1 MAEQII
7 LDIQLDKGSVNA
19 DLRATLESLKALKNE
34 QKELTKAI
42 KEGNDVDGEMSARLL
57 DLKSQIKYTEAQ
69 AKGLAATQRILTA
82 DGKKYEDTL
91 NGQRQKLSDMQSA
104 YDAMDKEMRDSEGG
118 KAFLAQIKEQH
129 DAVLGLEGATG
140 RMQRNVGNYGES
152 IKGVIPSLDKFD
164 AVLNKMGTSM
174 NDLQQGVGT
183 ASKNIV
189 SHFATIGKALITPPL
204 GIIVAILTGIML
216 IFGKLASAIKKNDDA
231 MTNLQV
237 AFSAFKPIATAIGK
251 IFEGIGVA
259 LSKVAVGIA
268 NVVTKISSALIPGF
282 EEASKKVTEYILAVD
297 ALEETQRQYTVQNAK
312 DAQEIAKYRAI
323 AAESTDLEER
333 KKALQSAITLE
344 EEIARRNVEIATK
357 TLELR
362 KEQARQEVD
371 TTDETKNEIA
381 QLEAEKIQ
389 AETDY
394 YNKKREMAA
403 QIRELNNKINAENAK
418 NHQEYIKRLEAQRKA
433 EEEAEKARQEALKA
447 SLENEKAL
455 RQQMEDFK
463 ASLIKDAGERELVEM
478 QIAGTREIEEL
489 KKRLETEQNLTEEGR
504 AILNQL
510 IIDKQ
515 TELDTQ
521 LKEKADALAEERI
534 NAEMQRIAEQ
544 EQTKLELRKAI
555 AEENSAEM
563 LELQLQELELQQQ
576 AELENT
582 ILNEEEKYLIV
593 EKYEK
598 LKQALVAETAKKN
611 EEQATQMKMQLSASL
626 QTMAKNASSAFGQM
640 SELLEGYGE
649 ENEKA
654 SKAAKAFALMQLAT
668 DQAISISQTA
678 RAMVEAVQGATQAA
692 ASTGPLA
699 PVMLAV
705 YIAEMV
711 GLVLGAV
718 AGQVAS
724 IKQAKTILSGD
735 NKFESGGIVGGTS
748 FSGDKV
754 VAHVNSGEMILNR
767 EQQTRL
773 FDMANFG
780 GGFDY
785 SGLAQALTQ
794 AVASLPAP
802 TLQYQEFKDF
812 QNQVQRVTKIAE
824 L

>member
-69 AKGLAATQRILTA
+69 AKGLAATQRVLTA

-91 NGQRQKLSDMQSA
+91 NGQRQKLADMQSA

-118 KAFLAQIKEQH
+118 KAFLQQIKEQH

-140 RMQRNVGNYGES
+140 RMQRNVGNYGDS
-152 IKGVIPSLDKFD
+152 IKGVIPSVDKFD
-164 AVLNKMGTSM
+164 AALNKMGTSM

-183 ASKNIV
+183 ASKSIV

-204 GIIVAILTGIML
+204 GIIVAILSAIML
-216 IFGKLASAIKKNDDA
+216 IFSKVASAIKKNDDA

-297 ALEETQRQYTVQNAK
+297 ALEETQRKYTVQNAK

-323 AAESTDLEER
+323 AAESTDLETR
-333 KKALQSAITLE
+333 KKALQSAIKLE

-357 TLELR
+357 TLQLR

-381 QLEAEKIQ
+381 RLEAEKIQ

-403 QIRELNNKINAENAK
+403 QIRELNNKINAENSK

-447 SLENEKAL
+447 SLENEKAI

-478 QIAGTREIEEL
+478 QLAGSREIEEL

-504 AILNQL
+504 TILNQL

-563 LELQLQELELQQQ
+563 LELQLEELELQQQ

-582 ILNEEEKYLIV
+582 LLNEEEKYLIV

-611 EEQATQMKMQLSASL
+611 EEQATQMKAQLSASL
-626 QTMAKNASSAFGQM
+626 QMMAKNASSAFGQM

-773 FDMANFG
+773 FDMANYG

-785 SGLAQALTQ
+785 SGLTQALTQ
-794 AVASLPAP
+794 AVASLPSP

-812 QNQVQRVTKIAE
+812 QSSVQRVTKIAE

>member
-19 DLRATLESLKALKNE
+19 DLRATLESLKQLKNE

-69 AKGLAATQRILTA
+69 AKGLAATQRVLTA

-91 NGQRQKLSDMQSA
+91 NGQRQKLADMQSA

-118 KAFLAQIKEQH
+118 KAFLQQIKEQH

-152 IKGVIPSLDKFD
+152 IKGVIPSVDKFD

-183 ASKNIV
+183 ASKSIV

-216 IFGKLASAIKKNDDA
+216 IFSKVASAIKKNDDA

-323 AAESTDLEER
+323 ASESTDLEER
-333 KKALQSAITLE
+333 KKALQSAIALE

-381 QLEAEKIQ
+381 RLEAEKIQ

-403 QIRELNNKINAENAK
+403 QIREINNKINAENAK
-418 NHQEYIKRLEAQRKA
+418 NHQEYIKRLEEQRKA
-433 EEEAEKARQEALKA
+433 QEEAEKARQEALKA
-447 SLENEKAL
+447 SLENEKAI

-463 ASLIKDAGERELVEM
+463 ASLTKDAGERELVEM
-478 QIAGTREIEEL
+478 QLAGSREIEEL
-489 KKRLETEQNLTEEGR
+489 KKRLETEKNLTEKGR

-521 LKEKADALAEERI
+521 LKEKADAIAEERI

-544 EQTKLELRKAI
+544 EQTKLELKKAI

-563 LELQLQELELQQQ
+563 LELQLEELELQQQ

-582 ILNEEEKYLIV
+582 ILNEEDKYLIV

-598 LKQALVAETAKKN
+598 LKQALVEETAKKN
-611 EEQATQMKMQLSASL
+611 EEQATQMKAQLSSAMQS
-626 QTMAKNASSAFGQM
+626 MAKNASSAFGQM

-678 RAMVEAVQGATQAA
+678 RAIVEAVEGATQAA
-692 ASTGPLA
+692 AKTGPLA
-699 PVMLAV
+699 PVMIAV

-724 IKQAKTILSGD
+724 IKQAKGILSGE
-735 NKFESGGIVGGTS
+735 KFESGGIVGGTS

-773 FDMANFG
+773 FDMANYG

-785 SGLAQALTQ
+785 SGLTQALTQ
-794 AVASLPAP
+794 AVASLPSP

-812 QNQVQRVTKIAE
+812 QSSVQRVTKIAE

>member
-69 AKGLAATQRILTA
+69 AKGLSATQRVLTA

-140 RMQRNVGNYGES
+140 RMQRNVGNYGDS
-152 IKGVIPSLDKFD
+152 IKGVIPSFDKFD
-164 AVLNKMGTSM
+164 AALNKMGTSM

-183 ASKNIV
+183 ASKSIV

-216 IFGKLASAIKKNDDA
+216 IFSKVASAIKKNDDA

-237 AFSAFKPIATAIGK
+237 AFSAFKPIAIAIGK

-297 ALEETQRQYTVQNAK
+297 ALEEKQRQYTVQNAK

-333 KKALQSAITLE
+333 KKALQSAIALE
-344 EEIARRNVEIATK
+344 EGIARRNVEIATK

-381 QLEAEKIQ
+381 RLEAEKIQ

-418 NHQEYIKRLEAQRKA
+418 NHQEYIKRLETQRKA

-447 SLENEKAL
+447 SLENEKAI

-478 QIAGTREIEEL
+478 QLAGTREIEEL
-489 KKRLETEQNLTEEGR
+489 KKRLETEKNLTEEGR

-515 TELDTQ
+515 IELDTQ
-521 LKEKADALAEERI
+521 LKEKADTLAEERI

-563 LELQLQELELQQQ
+563 LELQLEELELQQQ

-582 ILNEEEKYLIV
+582 LLNEEEKYLII

-626 QTMAKNASSAFGQM
+626 QMMAKNASSAFGQM

-724 IKQAKTILSGD
+724 IKQAKGILSGE
-735 NKFESGGIVGGTS
+735 KFESGGIVGGTS

-773 FDMANFG
+773 FDMANLG

-812 QNQVQRVTKIAE
+812 QNSVQRVTKIAE

>member
-69 AKGLAATQRILTA
+69 AKGLAATQRVLTA

-152 IKGVIPSLDKFD
+152 IKGVIPSVDKFD

-174 NDLQQGVGT
+174 DDLQQGVGT
-183 ASKNIV
+183 ASKSIV
-189 SHFATIGKALITPPL
+189 SHFTTIGKALITPPL

-216 IFGKLASAIKKNDDA
+216 IFSKLASAIKKNDDA

-323 AAESTDLEER
+323 ASESTDLEER

-357 TLELR
+357 TLQLR

-381 QLEAEKIQ
+381 RLEAEKIQ

-418 NHQEYIKRLEAQRKA
+418 NHQEYIKRLEAQKKA

-447 SLENEKAL
+447 SLENEKAI

-478 QIAGTREIEEL
+478 QLAGTREIEEL
-489 KKRLETEQNLTEEGR
+489 KKRLETEKNLTEEGR

-724 IKQAKTILSGD
+724 IKQAKGILSGE
-735 NKFESGGIVGGTS
+735 KFESGGIVGGTS
-748 FSGDKV
+748 YSGDKLT
-754 VAHVNSGEMILNR
+754 AKVNSGEMILNR
-767 EQQTRL
+767 EQQTNL
-773 FDMANFG
+773 FKMANVG

-785 SGLAQALTQ
+785 SVFAEAVAQ
-794 AVASLPAP
+794 AVASQPAP
-802 TLQYQEFKDF
+802 ILEYTEFESF
-812 QNQVQRVTKIAE
+812 ANRVTKVRE
-824 L
+824 LSKL

>member
-69 AKGLAATQRILTA
+69 AKGLAATQRVLTA

-91 NGQRQKLSDMQSA
+91 NGQRQKLADMQSA
-104 YDAMDKEMRDSEGG
+104 YDAMDKEMRDSDGG

-140 RMQRNVGNYGES
+140 RMQRNVGNYGDS

-183 ASKNIV
+183 ASKSIV

-216 IFGKLASAIKKNDDA
+216 IFSKVASAIKKNDDA

-333 KKALQSAITLE
+333 KKALQSAIALE

-381 QLEAEKIQ
+381 RLEAEKIQ

-455 RQQMEDFK
+455 REQMEDFK

-489 KKRLETEQNLTEEGR
+489 KKRLETEKNLTEEGR

-611 EEQATQMKMQLSASL
+611 EEQATQMKAQLSASL

-773 FDMANFG
+773 FDMANLG

-794 AVASLPAP
+794 AVASLPSP

-812 QNQVQRVTKIAE
+812 QSSVQRVTKIAE

>member
-69 AKGLAATQRILTA
+69 AKGLSATQRVLTA

-164 AVLNKMGTSM
+164 AALNKMGTSM

-183 ASKNIV
+183 ASKSIV

-216 IFGKLASAIKKNDDA
+216 IFSKVASAIKKNDDA

-237 AFSAFKPIATAIGK
+237 AFSAFKPIAIAIGK

-297 ALEETQRQYTVQNAK
+297 ALEETQRRYTVQNAK
-312 DAQEIAKYRAI
+312 DAQDIAKYRAI

-381 QLEAEKIQ
+381 RLEAEKIQ

-447 SLENEKAL
+447 SLENEKAI

-489 KKRLETEQNLTEEGR
+489 KKRLETEKNITEEGR

-521 LKEKADALAEERI
+521 LKIKADALAEERI

-563 LELQLQELELQQQ
+563 LELQLEELELQQQ

-582 ILNEEEKYLIV
+582 LLNEEEKYLIV

-611 EEQATQMKMQLSASL
+611 EEQATQMKIQLSASL
-626 QTMAKNASSAFGQM
+626 QMMAKNASSAFGQM

-724 IKQAKTILSGD
+724 IKQAKGILSGE
-735 NKFESGGIVGGTS
+735 KFESGGIVGGTS

-773 FDMANFG
+773 FDMANLG

-794 AVASLPAP
+794 AVASLPSP

-812 QNQVQRVTKIAE
+812 QNSVQRVTKIAE

>member
-69 AKGLAATQRILTA
+69 AKGLAATQRVLTA

-91 NGQRQKLSDMQSA
+91 NGQRQKLADMQSA

-140 RMQRNVGNYGES
+140 RMQRNVGNYGDS
-152 IKGVIPSLDKFD
+152 IKGVIPSVDKFD

-174 NDLQQGVGT
+174 DDLQQGVGT
-183 ASKNIV
+183 ASKSIISN
-189 SHFATIGKALITPPL
+189 FANIGKALITPPL

-216 IFGKLASAIKKNDDA
+216 IFNKVASAIKKNDDA

-297 ALEETQRQYTVQNAK
+297 ALEEKQRQYTVQNAK

-357 TLELR
+357 TLQLR

-381 QLEAEKIQ
+381 RLEAEKIQ

-403 QIRELNNKINAENAK
+403 QIRELNNKINADNAK
-418 NHQEYIKRLEAQRKA
+418 NHQEYTKRLEAHRKA

-447 SLENEKAL
+447 SLENEKAI

-563 LELQLQELELQQQ
+563 LELQLEELELQQQ

-626 QTMAKNASSAFGQM
+626 QMMAKNASSAFGQM

-724 IKQAKTILSGD
+724 IKQAKSILSGE
-735 NKFESGGIVGGTS
+735 KFESGGIVGGTS

-754 VAHVNSGEMILNR
+754 IAHVNSGEMILNR
-767 EQQTRL
+767 DQQTRL
-773 FDMANFG
+773 FDMANLG

-785 SGLAQALTQ
+785 SGLTTALTQ
-794 AVASLPAP
+794 AVASLPSP
-802 TLQYQEFKDF
+802 ILQYQEFKDF
-812 QNQVQRVTKIAE
+812 QNSVQRVTKIAE

>member
-69 AKGLAATQRILTA
+69 AKGLSATQRVLTA

-104 YDAMDKEMRDSEGG
+104 YDAMDKEMRESEGG

-164 AVLNKMGTSM
+164 AALNKMGTSM

-183 ASKNIV
+183 ASKSIV

-216 IFGKLASAIKKNDDA
+216 IFSKVASAIKKNDDA

-237 AFSAFKPIATAIGK
+237 AFSAFKPIAIAIGK
-251 IFEGIGVA
+251 IFEGIGLA

-297 ALEETQRQYTVQNAK
+297 ALEETQRRYTVQNAK

-333 KKALQSAITLE
+333 KKALQSAIALE

-381 QLEAEKIQ
+381 RLEAEKIQ

-478 QIAGTREIEEL
+478 QIAGSREIEEL
-489 KKRLETEQNLTEEGR
+489 KKRLETEKNITEEGR

-563 LELQLQELELQQQ
+563 LELQLEELELQQQ

-626 QTMAKNASSAFGQM
+626 QMMAKNASSAFGQM

-724 IKQAKTILSGD
+724 IKQAKGILSGE
-735 NKFESGGIVGGTS
+735 KFESGGIVGGTS

-773 FDMANFG
+773 FDMANLG

-812 QNQVQRVTKIAE
+812 QSQVQRVTKIAE

>member
-69 AKGLAATQRILTA
+69 AKGLAATQRLLTA
-82 DGKKYEDTL
+82 DGKKYEYTL
-91 NGQRQKLSDMQSA
+91 NGQRQKLADMQSA
-104 YDAMDKEMRDSEGG
+104 YDALDKEMRESEGG

-140 RMQRNVGNYGES
+140 RMQRNVGNYGDS
-152 IKGVIPSLDKFD
+152 IKGVIPSVDKFD

-183 ASKNIV
+183 ASKSIV

-216 IFGKLASAIKKNDDA
+216 IFSKVASAIKKNDDA

-297 ALEETQRQYTVQNAK
+297 ALEEKQRQYTVQNAK

-333 KKALQSAITLE
+333 KKALESAITLE

-357 TLELR
+357 TLQLR

-381 QLEAEKIQ
+381 RLEAEKIQ

-489 KKRLETEQNLTEEGR
+489 KKRLETEKNLTEEGR

-521 LKEKADALAEERI
+521 LKEKSDAIAEERI

-563 LELQLQELELQQQ
+563 LELQLEELELQQQ

-724 IKQAKTILSGD
+724 IKQAKGILSGE
-735 NKFESGGIVGGTS
+735 KFESGGIVGGTS

-773 FDMANFG
+773 FDMANYG
-780 GGFDY
+780 GGLDY
-785 SGLAQALTQ
+785 SGLTQALTQ
-794 AVASLPAP
+794 AVASLPSP

-812 QNQVQRVTKIAE
+812 QSQVQRVTKIAE

>member
-19 DLRATLESLKALKNE
+19 DLRATLESLKQLKNE

-69 AKGLAATQRILTA
+69 AKGLAATQRVLTA

-91 NGQRQKLSDMQSA
+91 NGQRQKLADMQSA

-118 KAFLAQIKEQH
+118 KAFLSQIKEQH

-152 IKGVIPSLDKFD
+152 IKGVIPSVDKFD

-216 IFGKLASAIKKNDDA
+216 IFSKVAQAIKKNDDA

-333 KKALQSAITLE
+333 KKALQSAIALE
-344 EEIARRNVEIATK
+344 EEIARRNVEVATK
-357 TLELR
+357 TLQLR

-381 QLEAEKIQ
+381 RLEAEKIQ

-447 SLENEKAL
+447 SLENEKAI
-455 RQQMEDFK
+455 REQMEDFK
-463 ASLIKDAGERELVEM
+463 ASLIKDAGERELIEM
-478 QIAGTREIEEL
+478 QLAGSREIEEL

-510 IIDKQ
+510 VIDKQ

-563 LELQLQELELQQQ
+563 LELQLEELELQQQ

-582 ILNEEEKYLIV
+582 LLNEEEKYLIV

-598 LKQALVAETAKKN
+598 LKQALVAETARKN

-626 QTMAKNASSAFGQM
+626 QMMAKNASSAFGQM

-724 IKQAKTILSGD
+724 IKQAKGILSGE
-735 NKFESGGIVGGTS
+735 KYESGGIVGGTS
-748 FSGDKV
+748 FRGDKV

-773 FDMANFG
+773 FDMANYG

-785 SGLAQALTQ
+785 SGLTQALTQ

-812 QNQVQRVTKIAE
+812 QSSVQRVTKIAE

>member
-69 AKGLAATQRILTA
+69 AKGLAATQRVLTA

-91 NGQRQKLSDMQSA
+91 NGQRQKLADMQSA

-152 IKGVIPSLDKFD
+152 IKGVIPSVDKFD

-183 ASKNIV
+183 ASKSIV

-216 IFGKLASAIKKNDDA
+216 IFSKVASAIKKNDDA

-297 ALEETQRQYTVQNAK
+297 ALEEKQRQYTVQNAK

-323 AAESTDLEER
+323 ASESTDLEER
-333 KKALQSAITLE
+333 KKALQSAIALE

-381 QLEAEKIQ
+381 RLEAEKIQ

-403 QIRELNNKINAENAK
+403 QIREINNKINAENAK
-418 NHQEYIKRLEAQRKA
+418 NHQEYIKRLEEQRKA
-433 EEEAEKARQEALKA
+433 QEEAEKARQEALKA
-447 SLENEKAL
+447 SLENEKAI

-478 QIAGTREIEEL
+478 RLAGTREIEEL
-489 KKRLETEQNLTEEGR
+489 KKRLETEKNLTEKGR

-521 LKEKADALAEERI
+521 LKEKADAIAEERI

-555 AEENSAEM
+555 AEENSTEM
-563 LELQLQELELQQQ
+563 LELQLEELEMQQQ

-582 ILNEEEKYLIV
+582 ILNEEDKYLIV

-598 LKQALVAETAKKN
+598 LKQALVEETAKKN
-611 EEQATQMKMQLSASL
+611 EEQATQMKAQLSSAMQS
-626 QTMAKNASSAFGQM
+626 MAKNASSAFGQM

-678 RAMVEAVQGATQAA
+678 RAIVEAVEAATQAA
-692 ASTGPLA
+692 AKTGPLA
-699 PVMLAV
+699 PVMIAV

-724 IKQAKTILSGD
+724 IKQAKGILSGE
-735 NKFESGGIVGGTS
+735 KFESGGIVGGTS

-773 FDMANFG
+773 FDMANYG

-785 SGLAQALTQ
+785 SGLTQALTQ
-794 AVASLPAP
+794 AVASLPSP

>member
-69 AKGLAATQRILTA
+69 AKGLAATQRVLTA

-152 IKGVIPSLDKFD
+152 IKSVIPSVDKFD
-164 AVLNKMGTSM
+164 AALNKMGTSM

-183 ASKNIV
+183 ASKSIV

-216 IFGKLASAIKKNDDA
+216 IFSKVAQAIKKNDDA

-237 AFSAFKPIATAIGK
+237 AFSAFKPIAIAIGK

-297 ALEETQRQYTVQNAK
+297 ALEETQRRYTVQNAK

-333 KKALQSAITLE
+333 KKALESAIALE

-381 QLEAEKIQ
+381 RLEAEKIQ

-478 QIAGTREIEEL
+478 QLAGTREIEEL
-489 KKRLETEQNLTEEGR
+489 KKRLETEKNLTEEGR

-563 LELQLQELELQQQ
+563 LELQLEELEMQQQ

-582 ILNEEEKYLIV
+582 LLNEEEKYLIV

-626 QTMAKNASSAFGQM
+626 QMMAKNASSAFGQM

-724 IKQAKTILSGD
+724 IKQAKGILSGE
-735 NKFESGGIVGGTS
+735 KFESGGIVGGTS

-773 FDMANFG
+773 FDMANYG

-785 SGLAQALTQ
+785 SGLTQALTQ

>member
-69 AKGLAATQRILTA
+69 AKGLAATQRVLTA

-91 NGQRQKLSDMQSA
+91 NGQRQKLADMQSA

-140 RMQRNVGNYGES
+140 RMQRNVGNYGDS
-152 IKGVIPSLDKFD
+152 IKGVIPSVDKFD

-174 NDLQQGVGT
+174 DDLQQGVGT
-183 ASKNIV
+183 ASKSIV

-204 GIIVAILTGIML
+204 GIIVVILTGIVL

-362 KEQARQEVD
+362 KEKARQEVD

-381 QLEAEKIQ
+381 RLEAEKIQ
-389 AETDY
+389 AETEY

-447 SLENEKAL
+447 SLENEKAI

-489 KKRLETEQNLTEEGR
+489 KKRLETEKNLTEEGR

-521 LKEKADALAEERI
+521 LKEKADTLAEERI

-626 QTMAKNASSAFGQM
+626 QMMAKNASSAFGQM

-724 IKQAKTILSGD
+724 IKQAKGILSGE
-735 NKFESGGIVGGTS
+735 KFESGGIVGGTS

-773 FDMANFG
+773 FDMANYG

-785 SGLAQALTQ
+785 SGLTQALTQ

-812 QNQVQRVTKIAE
+812 QSQVQRVTKIAE

>member
-19 DLRATLESLKALKNE
+19 DLRATLESLKQLKNE

-69 AKGLAATQRILTA
+69 AKGLAATQRVLTA

-91 NGQRQKLSDMQSA
+91 NGQRQKLADMQSA

-152 IKGVIPSLDKFD
+152 IKGVIPSVDKFD

-174 NDLQQGVGT
+174 DDLQKGVGT
-183 ASKNIV
+183 ASKSIV

-216 IFGKLASAIKKNDDA
+216 IFSKVASAIKKNDDA

-323 AAESTDLEER
+323 ASESTDLEER
-333 KKALQSAITLE
+333 KKALQSAIALE

-381 QLEAEKIQ
+381 RLEAEKIQ

-403 QIRELNNKINAENAK
+403 QIREINNKINTENAK
-418 NHQEYIKRLEAQRKA
+418 NHQEYIKRLEEQRKA
-433 EEEAEKARQEALKA
+433 QEEAEKARQEALKA
-447 SLENEKAL
+447 SLENEKAI

-478 QIAGTREIEEL
+478 QLAGSREIEEL
-489 KKRLETEQNLTEEGR
+489 KKRLETEKNLTEKGR

-521 LKEKADALAEERI
+521 LKEKADAIAEERI

-544 EQTKLELRKAI
+544 EQTKLELKKAI

-563 LELQLQELELQQQ
+563 LELQLEELELQQQ

-582 ILNEEEKYLIV
+582 ILNEEDKYLIV

-598 LKQALVAETAKKN
+598 LKQALVEETAKKN
-611 EEQATQMKMQLSASL
+611 EEQATQMKAQLSSAMQS
-626 QTMAKNASSAFGQM
+626 MAKNASSAFGQM

-678 RAMVEAVQGATQAA
+678 RAIVEAVEGATQAA
-692 ASTGPLA
+692 AKTGPLA
-699 PVMLAV
+699 PVMIAV

-724 IKQAKTILSGD
+724 IKQAKGILSGE
-735 NKFESGGIVGGTS
+735 KFESGGIVGGTS

-773 FDMANFG
+773 FDMANYG

-785 SGLAQALTQ
+785 SGLTQALTQ
-794 AVASLPAP
+794 AVASLPSP

>member
-19 DLRATLESLKALKNE
+19 DLRATLESLKQLKNE

-69 AKGLAATQRILTA
+69 AKGLAATQRVLTA

-91 NGQRQKLSDMQSA
+91 NGQRQKLADMQSA

-140 RMQRNVGNYGES
+140 RMQRNVGNYGDS
-152 IKGVIPSLDKFD
+152 IKGVIPSVDKFD

-183 ASKNIV
+183 ASKSIV

-381 QLEAEKIQ
+381 RLEAEKIQ

-478 QIAGTREIEEL
+478 QLAGTREIEEL
-489 KKRLETEQNLTEEGR
+489 KKRLETEKNLTEEGR

-534 NAEMQRIAEQ
+534 NVEMQKIAEQ

-611 EEQATQMKMQLSASL
+611 EEQATQMKMQLSSAMQS
-626 QTMAKNASSAFGQM
+626 MAKNASSAFGQM

-724 IKQAKTILSGD
+724 IKQAKGILSGE
-735 NKFESGGIVGGTS
+735 KFESGGIVGGTS

-773 FDMANFG
+773 FDMANYG

-785 SGLAQALTQ
+785 SGLTQALTQ
-794 AVASLPAP
+794 AVASLPSP

>member
-69 AKGLAATQRILTA
+69 AKGLAATQRVLTA

-91 NGQRQKLSDMQSA
+91 NGQRQKLADMQSA

-152 IKGVIPSLDKFD
+152 IKGVIPSVDKFD

-183 ASKNIV
+183 ASKSIV

-216 IFGKLASAIKKNDDA
+216 IFSKVASAIKKNDDA

-297 ALEETQRQYTVQNAK
+297 ALEEKQRQYTVQNAK

-323 AAESTDLEER
+323 ASESTDLEER
-333 KKALQSAITLE
+333 KKALQSAIALE

-381 QLEAEKIQ
+381 RLEAEKIQ

-403 QIRELNNKINAENAK
+403 QIREINNKINAENAK
-418 NHQEYIKRLEAQRKA
+418 NHQEYIKRLEEQRKA
-433 EEEAEKARQEALKA
+433 QEEAEKARQEALKA
-447 SLENEKAL
+447 SLENEKAI

-478 QIAGTREIEEL
+478 QLAGSREIEEL
-489 KKRLETEQNLTEEGR
+489 KKRLETEKNLTEEGR

-521 LKEKADALAEERI
+521 LKEKADAIAEERI

-544 EQTKLELRKAI
+544 EQTKLELKKAI

-563 LELQLQELELQQQ
+563 LELQLEELEMQQQ

-582 ILNEEEKYLIV
+582 ILNEEDKYLIV

-598 LKQALVAETAKKN
+598 LKQALVEETAKKN
-611 EEQATQMKMQLSASL
+611 EEQATQMKAQLSSAMQS
-626 QTMAKNASSAFGQM
+626 MAKNASSAFGQM

-678 RAMVEAVQGATQAA
+678 RAIVEAVEGATQAA
-692 ASTGPLA
+692 AKTGPLA
-699 PVMLAV
+699 PVMIAV

-724 IKQAKTILSGD
+724 IKQAKGILSGE
-735 NKFESGGIVGGTS
+735 KFESGGIVGGTS

-773 FDMANFG
+773 FDMANYG

-785 SGLAQALTQ
+785 TGLTQALTQ
-794 AVASLPAP
+794 AVASLPSP

-812 QNQVQRVTKIAE
+812 QSSVQRVTKIAE

>member
-69 AKGLAATQRILTA
+69 AKGLAATQRVLTA

-91 NGQRQKLSDMQSA
+91 NGQRQKLADMQSA

-152 IKGVIPSLDKFD
+152 IKGVIPSVDKFD

-174 NDLQQGVGT
+174 DDLQKGVGT
-183 ASKNIV
+183 ASKSIV

-216 IFGKLASAIKKNDDA
+216 IFSKVASAIKKNDDA

-297 ALEETQRQYTVQNAK
+297 ALEEKQRQYTVQNAK

-323 AAESTDLEER
+323 ASESTDLEER
-333 KKALQSAITLE
+333 KKALQSAIALE

-381 QLEAEKIQ
+381 RLEAEKIQ

-403 QIRELNNKINAENAK
+403 QIREINNKINAENVK
-418 NHQEYIKRLEAQRKA
+418 NHQEYIKRLEEQRKA
-433 EEEAEKARQEALKA
+433 QEEAEKARQEALKA
-447 SLENEKAL
+447 SLENEKAI

-478 QIAGTREIEEL
+478 QLAGSREIEEL
-489 KKRLETEQNLTEEGR
+489 KKRLETEKNLTEEGR

-521 LKEKADALAEERI
+521 LKEKADAIAEERI

-544 EQTKLELRKAI
+544 EQTKIELKKAI
-555 AEENSAEM
+555 AEENSTEM
-563 LELQLQELELQQQ
+563 LELQLEELEMQQQ

-582 ILNEEEKYLIV
+582 ILNEEDKYLIV

-598 LKQALVAETAKKN
+598 LKQALVEETAKKN
-611 EEQATQMKMQLSASL
+611 EEQATQMKAQLSSAMQS
-626 QTMAKNASSAFGQM
+626 MAKNASSAFGQM

-678 RAMVEAVQGATQAA
+678 RAIVEAVEGATQAA
-692 ASTGPLA
+692 AKTGPLA
-699 PVMLAV
+699 PVMIAV

-724 IKQAKTILSGD
+724 IKQAKGILSGE
-735 NKFESGGIVGGTS
+735 KFESGGIVGGTS

-773 FDMANFG
+773 FDMANYG

-785 SGLAQALTQ
+785 SGLTQALTQ
-794 AVASLPAP
+794 AVASLPSP

>member
-19 DLRATLESLKALKNE
+19 DLRATLESLKQLKNE

-57 DLKSQIKYTEAQ
+57 DLKSQIRYTEAQ
-69 AKGLAATQRILTA
+69 AKGLAATQRVLTA

-91 NGQRQKLSDMQSA
+91 NGQRQKLADMQSA

-183 ASKNIV
+183 ASKSIV

-323 AAESTDLEER
+323 AAESTDLETR

-357 TLELR
+357 TLQLR

-381 QLEAEKIQ
+381 RLEAEKIQ

-489 KKRLETEQNLTEEGR
+489 KKRLETEKNLTEEGR

-521 LKEKADALAEERI
+521 LKEKADTLAEERI
-534 NAEMQRIAEQ
+534 NAEMQHIAEQ

-576 AELENT
+576 AELEST

-626 QTMAKNASSAFGQM
+626 QMMAKNASSAFGQM

-724 IKQAKTILSGD
+724 IKQAKSILSGE
-735 NKFESGGIVGGTS
+735 KFESGGIVGGTS

-773 FDMANFG
+773 FDMANYG

-785 SGLAQALTQ
+785 SGLTQALTQ
-794 AVASLPAP
+794 AVASLPSP

-812 QNQVQRVTKIAE
+812 QSSVQRVTKIAE

>member
-19 DLRATLESLKALKNE
+19 DLRATLESLKQLKNE

-69 AKGLAATQRILTA
+69 AKGLAATQRVLTA

-91 NGQRQKLSDMQSA
+91 NGQRQKLADMQSA

-152 IKGVIPSLDKFD
+152 IKGVIPSVDKFD

-174 NDLQQGVGT
+174 DDLQQGVGT
-183 ASKNIV
+183 ASKSIV

-216 IFGKLASAIKKNDDA
+216 IFSKVASAIKKNDDA

-297 ALEETQRQYTVQNAK
+297 ALEEKQRQYTVQNAK

-323 AAESTDLEER
+323 ASESTDLEER

-381 QLEAEKIQ
+381 RLEAEKIQ

-403 QIRELNNKINAENAK
+403 QIREINNKINAENAK
-418 NHQEYIKRLEAQRKA
+418 NHQEYIKRLEEQRKA
-433 EEEAEKARQEALKA
+433 QEEAEKARQEALKA
-447 SLENEKAL
+447 SLENEKAI

-478 QIAGTREIEEL
+478 QLAGSREIEEL
-489 KKRLETEQNLTEEGR
+489 KKRLETEKNLTEEGR

-521 LKEKADALAEERI
+521 LKEKADAIAEERI

-563 LELQLQELELQQQ
+563 LELQLEELELQQQ

-582 ILNEEEKYLIV
+582 ILNEEDKYLIV

-598 LKQALVAETAKKN
+598 LKQALVEETAKKN
-611 EEQATQMKMQLSASL
+611 EEQATQMKAQLSSAMQS
-626 QTMAKNASSAFGQM
+626 MAKNASSAFGQM

-678 RAMVEAVQGATQAA
+678 RAIVEAVEGATQAA
-692 ASTGPLA
+692 AKTGPLA
-699 PVMLAV
+699 PVMIAV

-724 IKQAKTILSGD
+724 IKQAKGILNGSD
-735 NKFESGGIVGGTS
+735 KYAVGGIVGGTS

-767 EQQTRL
+767 EQQTNL
-773 FDMANFG
+773 FKMANVG

-785 SGLAQALTQ
+785 SGFAEAVAQ
-794 AVASLPAP
+794 AVASQPAP
-802 TLQYQEFKDF
+802 ILEYTEFESF
-812 QNQVQRVTKIAE
+812 ANRVTKVRE
-824 L
+824 LSKL

>member
-69 AKGLAATQRILTA
+69 AKGLSATQRVLTA

-104 YDAMDKEMRDSEGG
+104 YDAMDKEMRESEGG

-140 RMQRNVGNYGES
+140 RMQRNVGNYEAS
-152 IKGVIPSLDKFD
+152 IKGAIPSLDKFD
-164 AVLNKMGTSM
+164 AALNKMGTSM

-237 AFSAFKPIATAIGK
+237 AFSAFKPIAIAIGK

-357 TLELR
+357 TLQLR

-381 QLEAEKIQ
+381 RLEAEKIQ

-447 SLENEKAL
+447 SLENEKAI

-478 QIAGTREIEEL
+478 QIAGSREIEEL
-489 KKRLETEQNLTEEGR
+489 KKRLETEKNITEEGR

-521 LKEKADALAEERI
+521 LKIKADALAEERI
-534 NAEMQRIAEQ
+534 NAEMQKIAEQ

-555 AEENSAEM
+555 VEENSAEM
-563 LELQLQELELQQQ
+563 LELQLEELELQQQ

-611 EEQATQMKMQLSASL
+611 EEQATQMKAQLSASM

-773 FDMANFG
+773 FDMANLG

-785 SGLAQALTQ
+785 SGLATALTQ

-812 QNQVQRVTKIAE
+812 QSSVQRVTKIAE

>member
-19 DLRATLESLKALKNE
+19 DLRATLESLKQLKNE

-69 AKGLAATQRILTA
+69 AKGLAATQRVLTA

-91 NGQRQKLSDMQSA
+91 NGQRQKLADMQSA

-118 KAFLAQIKEQH
+118 KAFLQQIKEQH
-129 DAVLGLEGATG
+129 DAVLGLESATG

-152 IKGVIPSLDKFD
+152 IKGVIPSVDKFD

-183 ASKNIV
+183 ASKSIV

-216 IFGKLASAIKKNDDA
+216 IFSKVASAIKKNDDA

-297 ALEETQRQYTVQNAK
+297 ALEEKQRQYTVQNAK

-323 AAESTDLEER
+323 ASESTDLEER
-333 KKALQSAITLE
+333 KKALQSAIALE

-381 QLEAEKIQ
+381 RLEAEKIQ

-403 QIRELNNKINAENAK
+403 QIREINNKINAENAK
-418 NHQEYIKRLEAQRKA
+418 NHQEYIKRLEEQRKA
-433 EEEAEKARQEALKA
+433 QEEAEKARQEALKA
-447 SLENEKAL
+447 SLENEKAI

-463 ASLIKDAGERELVEM
+463 ASLTKDAGERELVEM
-478 QIAGTREIEEL
+478 QLAGSREIEEL
-489 KKRLETEQNLTEEGR
+489 KKRLETEKNLTEKGR

-521 LKEKADALAEERI
+521 LKEKADAIAEERI

-544 EQTKLELRKAI
+544 EQTKLELKKAI

-563 LELQLQELELQQQ
+563 LELQLEELELQQQ

-582 ILNEEEKYLIV
+582 ILNEEDKYLIV

-598 LKQALVAETAKKN
+598 LKQALVEETAKKN
-611 EEQATQMKMQLSASL
+611 EEQATQMKAQLSSAMQS
-626 QTMAKNASSAFGQM
+626 MAKNASSAFGQM

-649 ENEKA
+649 KNEKA

-678 RAMVEAVQGATQAA
+678 RATVEAVEAATQAA
-692 ASTGPLA
+692 AKTGPLA
-699 PVMLAV
+699 PVMIAV

-724 IKQAKTILSGD
+724 IKQAKGILSGE
-735 NKFESGGIVGGTS
+735 KFESGGIVGGTS

-773 FDMANFG
+773 FDMANYG

-785 SGLAQALTQ
+785 SGLTQALTQ
-794 AVASLPAP
+794 AVASLPSP

-812 QNQVQRVTKIAE
+812 QSSVQRVTKIAE

>member
-19 DLRATLESLKALKNE
+19 DLRATLESLKQLKNE

-69 AKGLAATQRILTA
+69 AKGLAATQRVLTA

-91 NGQRQKLSDMQSA
+91 NGQRQKLADMQSA

-152 IKGVIPSLDKFD
+152 IKGVIPSVDKFD

-183 ASKNIV
+183 ASKSIV

-216 IFGKLASAIKKNDDA
+216 IFSKVASAIKKNDDA

-297 ALEETQRQYTVQNAK
+297 ALEEKQRQYTVQNAK

-323 AAESTDLEER
+323 ASESTDLEER
-333 KKALQSAITLE
+333 KKALQSAIALE

-357 TLELR
+357 TLQLR

-381 QLEAEKIQ
+381 RLEAEKIQ

-403 QIRELNNKINAENAK
+403 QIREINNKINAENVK
-418 NHQEYIKRLEAQRKA
+418 NHQEYIKRLEEQRKA
-433 EEEAEKARQEALKA
+433 QEEAEKARQEALKA
-447 SLENEKAL
+447 SLENEKAI

-478 QIAGTREIEEL
+478 QLAGTREIEEL
-489 KKRLETEQNLTEEGR
+489 KKRLETEKNLTEEGR

-521 LKEKADALAEERI
+521 LKEKADAIAEERI

-563 LELQLQELELQQQ
+563 LELQLEELEMQQQ

-582 ILNEEEKYLIV
+582 ILNEEDKYLIV

-598 LKQALVAETAKKN
+598 LKQALVEETAKKN
-611 EEQATQMKMQLSASL
+611 EEQATQMKAQLSSAMQS
-626 QTMAKNASSAFGQM
+626 MAKNASSAFGQM

-678 RAMVEAVQGATQAA
+678 RAIVEAVEGATQAA
-692 ASTGPLA
+692 AKTGPLA
-699 PVMLAV
+699 PVMIAV

-724 IKQAKTILSGD
+724 IKQAKGILSGE
-735 NKFESGGIVGGTS
+735 KFESGGIVGGTS

-773 FDMANFG
+773 FDMANYG

-785 SGLAQALTQ
+785 SGLTQALTQ
-794 AVASLPAP
+794 AVASLPSP

>member
-19 DLRATLESLKALKNE
+19 DLRATLESLKQLKNE

-69 AKGLAATQRILTA
+69 AKGLAATQRVLTA

-91 NGQRQKLSDMQSA
+91 NGQRQKLADMQSA

-140 RMQRNVGNYGES
+140 RMQRNVGNYGDS
-152 IKGVIPSLDKFD
+152 IKGVIPSVDKFD

-183 ASKNIV
+183 ASKSIV

-216 IFGKLASAIKKNDDA
+216 IFSKVASAIKKNDDA

-297 ALEETQRQYTVQNAK
+297 ALEEKQRQYTVQNAK

-323 AAESTDLEER
+323 ASESTDLEER
-333 KKALQSAITLE
+333 KKALQSAIALE

-381 QLEAEKIQ
+381 RLEAEKIQ

-403 QIRELNNKINAENAK
+403 QIREINNKINAENAK
-418 NHQEYIKRLEAQRKA
+418 NHQEYIKRLEEQRKA
-433 EEEAEKARQEALKA
+433 QEEAEKARQEALKA
-447 SLENEKAL
+447 SLENEKAI

-478 QIAGTREIEEL
+478 QLAGTREIEEL
-489 KKRLETEQNLTEEGR
+489 KKRLETEKNLTEEGR

-521 LKEKADALAEERI
+521 LKEKADAIAEERI

-563 LELQLQELELQQQ
+563 LELQLEELEMQQQ

-582 ILNEEEKYLIV
+582 ILNEEDKYLIV

-598 LKQALVAETAKKN
+598 LKQALVEETAKKN
-611 EEQATQMKMQLSASL
+611 EEQATQMKAQLSSAMQS
-626 QTMAKNASSAFGQM
+626 MAKNASSAFGQM

-678 RAMVEAVQGATQAA
+678 RAIVEAVEAATQAA
-692 ASTGPLA
+692 AKTGPLA
-699 PVMLAV
+699 PVMIAV

-724 IKQAKTILSGD
+724 IKQAKGILSGE
-735 NKFESGGIVGGTS
+735 KFESGGIVGGTS

-773 FDMANFG
+773 FDMANYG

-785 SGLAQALTQ
+785 SGLTQALTQ
-794 AVASLPAP
+794 AVASLPSP

>member
-69 AKGLAATQRILTA
+69 AKGLSATQRVLTA

-91 NGQRQKLSDMQSA
+91 NGQRQKLADMQSA

-152 IKGVIPSLDKFD
+152 IKGVIPSVDKFD

-183 ASKNIV
+183 ASKSIV
-189 SHFATIGKALITPPL
+189 SHLATIGKALITPPL

-237 AFSAFKPIATAIGK
+237 AFSAFKPIAIAIGK

-297 ALEETQRQYTVQNAK
+297 ALEETQRRYTVQNAK

-333 KKALQSAITLE
+333 KKALQSAIALE

-381 QLEAEKIQ
+381 RLEAEKIQ

-478 QIAGTREIEEL
+478 QLAGTREIEEL
-489 KKRLETEQNLTEEGR
+489 KKRLETEKNITEEGR

-521 LKEKADALAEERI
+521 LKEKADTLAEERI

-563 LELQLQELELQQQ
+563 LELQLEELELQQQ

-626 QTMAKNASSAFGQM
+626 QMMAKNASSAFGQM

-668 DQAISISQTA
+668 DQAVSISQTA

-724 IKQAKTILSGD
+724 IKQAKGILSGE
-735 NKFESGGIVGGTS
+735 KFESGGIVGGTS

-773 FDMANFG
+773 FDMANLG

-794 AVASLPAP
+794 AVASLPSP

-812 QNQVQRVTKIAE
+812 QSSLQRVTKIAE

>member
-19 DLRATLESLKALKNE
+19 DLRATLESLKQLKNE

-69 AKGLAATQRILTA
+69 AKGLAATQRVLTA

-91 NGQRQKLSDMQSA
+91 NGQRQKLADMQSA

-152 IKGVIPSLDKFD
+152 IKGVIPSVDKFD

-183 ASKNIV
+183 ASKSIV

-216 IFGKLASAIKKNDDA
+216 IFSKVASAIKKNDDA

-323 AAESTDLEER
+323 ASESTDLEER
-333 KKALQSAITLE
+333 KKALQSAIALE

-381 QLEAEKIQ
+381 RLEAEKIQ

-403 QIRELNNKINAENAK
+403 QIREINNKINAENAK
-418 NHQEYIKRLEAQRKA
+418 NHQEYIKRLEEQRKA
-433 EEEAEKARQEALKA
+433 QEEAEKARQEALKA
-447 SLENEKAL
+447 SLENEKAI

-478 QIAGTREIEEL
+478 QLAGTREIEEL
-489 KKRLETEQNLTEEGR
+489 KKRLETEKNLTEEGR

-521 LKEKADALAEERI
+521 LKEKADAIAEERI

-544 EQTKLELRKAI
+544 EQTKLELKKAI

-563 LELQLQELELQQQ
+563 LELQLEELELQQQ

-582 ILNEEEKYLIV
+582 ILNEEDKYLIV

-598 LKQALVAETAKKN
+598 LKQALVEETAKKN
-611 EEQATQMKMQLSASL
+611 EEQATQMKAQLSSAMQS
-626 QTMAKNASSAFGQM
+626 MAKNASSAFGQM

-678 RAMVEAVQGATQAA
+678 RAIVEAVEGATQAA
-692 ASTGPLA
+692 AKTGPLA
-699 PVMLAV
+699 PVMIAV

-724 IKQAKTILSGD
+724 IKQAKGILNGSD
-735 NKFESGGIVGGTS
+735 KYAVGGIVGGNS

-767 EQQTRL
+767 EQQTNL
-773 FDMANFG
+773 FKMANIG

-785 SGLAQALTQ
+785 SGFAEAVAQ
-794 AVASLPAP
+794 AVASQPAP
-802 TLQYQEFKDF
+802 ILEYTEFESF
-812 QNQVQRVTKIAE
+812 ANRVTKVRE
-824 L
+824 LSKL

>member
-69 AKGLAATQRILTA
+69 AKGLAATQRVLTA

-118 KAFLAQIKEQH
+118 KAFLQQIKEQH

-183 ASKNIV
+183 ASKSIV

-381 QLEAEKIQ
+381 RLEAEKIQ

-403 QIRELNNKINAENAK
+403 QIREINNKINADNAK

-489 KKRLETEQNLTEEGR
+489 KKRLETEKNLTEEGR

-582 ILNEEEKYLIV
+582 LLNEEEKYLIV

-611 EEQATQMKMQLSASL
+611 EEQATQMKAQLSSAMQS
-626 QTMAKNASSAFGQM
+626 MAKNASSAFGQM

-735 NKFESGGIVGGTS
+735 NKFEGGGIVGGTS

-785 SGLAQALTQ
+785 SGLTQALTQ

>member
-19 DLRATLESLKALKNE
+19 DLRATLESLKQLKNE

-69 AKGLAATQRILTA
+69 AKGLAATQRVLTA

-91 NGQRQKLSDMQSA
+91 NGQRQKLADMQSA

-140 RMQRNVGNYGES
+140 RMQRNVGNYGDS
-152 IKGVIPSLDKFD
+152 IKGVIPSVDKFD

-183 ASKNIV
+183 ASKSIV

-216 IFGKLASAIKKNDDA
+216 IFSKLASAIKKNDDA

-381 QLEAEKIQ
+381 RLEAEKIQ

-463 ASLIKDAGERELVEM
+463 ASLIKDAGERELIEM
-478 QIAGTREIEEL
+478 QLTGSREIEEL

-515 TELDTQ
+515 TELDNQ

-544 EQTKLELRKAI
+544 EQTKLELRKSI

-582 ILNEEEKYLIV
+582 LLNEEEKYLIV

-626 QTMAKNASSAFGQM
+626 QMMAKNASSAFGQM

-724 IKQAKTILSGD
+724 IKQAKGILSGE
-735 NKFESGGIVGGTS
+735 KFESGGIVGGTS

-773 FDMANFG
+773 FDMANYG

-785 SGLAQALTQ
+785 SGLTQALTQ

-812 QNQVQRVTKIAE
+812 QSSVQRVTKIAE

>member
-19 DLRATLESLKALKNE
+19 DLRATLESLKQLKNE

-69 AKGLAATQRILTA
+69 AKGLSATQRVLTA

-91 NGQRQKLSDMQSA
+91 NGQRQKLADMQSA

-140 RMQRNVGNYGES
+140 RMQRNVGNYGDS
-152 IKGVIPSLDKFD
+152 IKGVIPSVDKFD

-174 NDLQQGVGT
+174 DDLQKGVGT
-183 ASKNIV
+183 ASKSIV

-216 IFGKLASAIKKNDDA
+216 IFSKVASAIKKNDDA

-323 AAESTDLEER
+323 ASESTDLEER
-333 KKALQSAITLE
+333 KKALQSAIALE

-381 QLEAEKIQ
+381 RLEAEKIQ

-403 QIRELNNKINAENAK
+403 QIREINNKINAENAK
-418 NHQEYIKRLEAQRKA
+418 NHQEYIKRLEEQRKA
-433 EEEAEKARQEALKA
+433 QEEAEKARQEALKA
-447 SLENEKAL
+447 SLENEKAI

-478 QIAGTREIEEL
+478 QLAGSREIEEL
-489 KKRLETEQNLTEEGR
+489 KKRLETEKNLTEEGR

-521 LKEKADALAEERI
+521 LKEKADAIAEERI

-544 EQTKLELRKAI
+544 EQTKIELKKAI
-555 AEENSAEM
+555 AEENSTEM
-563 LELQLQELELQQQ
+563 LELQLEELEMQQQ

-582 ILNEEEKYLIV
+582 ILNEEDKYLIV

-598 LKQALVAETAKKN
+598 LKQALVEETAKKN
-611 EEQATQMKMQLSASL
+611 EEQATQMKAQLSSAMQS
-626 QTMAKNASSAFGQM
+626 MAKNASSAFGQM

-678 RAMVEAVQGATQAA
+678 RAIVEAVEGATQAA
-692 ASTGPLA
+692 AKTGPLA
-699 PVMLAV
+699 PVMIAV

-724 IKQAKTILSGD
+724 IKQAKGILNGSD
-735 NKFESGGIVGGTS
+735 KYAVGGIVGGNS

-767 EQQTRL
+767 EQQTNL
-773 FDMANFG
+773 FKMANIG

-785 SGLAQALTQ
+785 SGFAEAVAQ
-794 AVASLPAP
+794 AVASQPAP
-802 TLQYQEFKDF
+802 ILEYTEFESF
-812 QNQVQRVTKIAE
+812 ANRVTKVRE
-824 L
+824 LSKL

>member
-69 AKGLAATQRILTA
+69 AKGLAATQRVLTA

-91 NGQRQKLSDMQSA
+91 NGQRQKLADMQSA

-118 KAFLAQIKEQH
+118 KAFLQQIKEQH

-152 IKGVIPSLDKFD
+152 IKGVIPSVDKFD

-183 ASKNIV
+183 ASKSIV

-216 IFGKLASAIKKNDDA
+216 IFSKVASAIKKNDDA

-297 ALEETQRQYTVQNAK
+297 ALEEKQRQYTVQNAK

-323 AAESTDLEER
+323 ASESTDLEER
-333 KKALQSAITLE
+333 KKALQSAIALE

-381 QLEAEKIQ
+381 RLEAEKIQ

-403 QIRELNNKINAENAK
+403 QIREINNKINAENAK
-418 NHQEYIKRLEAQRKA
+418 NHQEYIKRLEEQRKA
-433 EEEAEKARQEALKA
+433 QEEAEKARQEALKA
-447 SLENEKAL
+447 SLENEKAI

-463 ASLIKDAGERELVEM
+463 ASLTKDAGERELVEM
-478 QIAGTREIEEL
+478 QLAGSREIEEL
-489 KKRLETEQNLTEEGR
+489 KKRLETEKNLTEKGR

-521 LKEKADALAEERI
+521 LKEKADAIAEERI

-544 EQTKLELRKAI
+544 EQTKLELKKAI

-563 LELQLQELELQQQ
+563 LELQLEELELQQQ

-582 ILNEEEKYLIV
+582 ILNEEDKYLIV

-598 LKQALVAETAKKN
+598 LKQALVEETAKKN
-611 EEQATQMKMQLSASL
+611 EEQATQMKAQLSSAMQS
-626 QTMAKNASSAFGQM
+626 MAKNASSAFGQM

-678 RAMVEAVQGATQAA
+678 RAIVEAVEGATQAA
-692 ASTGPLA
+692 AKTGPLA
-699 PVMLAV
+699 PVMIAV

-724 IKQAKTILSGD
+724 IKQAKGILNGSD
-735 NKFESGGIVGGTS
+735 KYAVGGIVGGTS

-767 EQQTRL
+767 EQQTNL
-773 FDMANFG
+773 FKMANIG

-785 SGLAQALTQ
+785 SGFAEAVAQ
-794 AVASLPAP
+794 AVANQPAP
-802 TLQYQEFKDF
+802 ILEYTEFESF
-812 QNQVQRVTKIAE
+812 ANRVTKVRE
-824 L
+824 LSKL

>member
-19 DLRATLESLKALKNE
+19 DLRATLESLKQLKNE

-69 AKGLAATQRILTA
+69 AKGLSATQRVLTA

-91 NGQRQKLSDMQSA
+91 NGQRQKLADMQSA

-140 RMQRNVGNYGES
+140 RMQRNVGNYGDS
-152 IKGVIPSLDKFD
+152 IKGVIPSVDKFD

-174 NDLQQGVGT
+174 DDLQQGVGT
-183 ASKNIV
+183 ASKSIV

-333 KKALQSAITLE
+333 KKALQSAIALE

-381 QLEAEKIQ
+381 RLEAEKIQ

-394 YNKKREMAA
+394 YNKKREMAT
-403 QIRELNNKINAENAK
+403 QIRELNNRINAENAK

-447 SLENEKAL
+447 SLENEKAI

-463 ASLIKDAGERELVEM
+463 ASLIKDAGERELIEM
-478 QIAGTREIEEL
+478 QLAGSREIEEL

-555 AEENSAEM
+555 SEENSAEM

-611 EEQATQMKMQLSASL
+611 EEQAMQMKMQLSASL
-626 QTMAKNASSAFGQM
+626 QMMAKNASSAFGQM

-724 IKQAKTILSGD
+724 IKQAKNILNGSD
-735 NKFESGGIVGGTS
+735 KYAVGGVVGGTS
-748 FSGDKV
+748 YSGDKLT
-754 VAHVNSGEMILNR
+754 AKVNSGEMILNR
-767 EQQTRL
+767 EQQTNL
-773 FDMANFG
+773 FKMANVG

-785 SGLAQALTQ
+785 SGFAEAVAQ
-794 AVASLPAP
+794 AVASQPAP
-802 TLQYQEFKDF
+802 ILEYTEFESF
-812 QNQVQRVTKIAE
+812 ANRVTKVRE
-824 L
+824 LSKL

>member
-19 DLRATLESLKALKNE
+19 DLRATLESLKQLKNE

-69 AKGLAATQRILTA
+69 AKGLAATQRVLTA

-91 NGQRQKLSDMQSA
+91 NGQRQKLADMQSA

-118 KAFLAQIKEQH
+118 KAFLQQIKEQH

-152 IKGVIPSLDKFD
+152 IKGVIPSVDKFD

-183 ASKNIV
+183 ASKSIV

-216 IFGKLASAIKKNDDA
+216 IFSKVASAIKKNDDA

-297 ALEETQRQYTVQNAK
+297 ALEEKQRQYTVQNAK

-323 AAESTDLEER
+323 ASESTDLEER
-333 KKALQSAITLE
+333 KKALQSAIALE

-381 QLEAEKIQ
+381 RLEAEKIQ

-403 QIRELNNKINAENAK
+403 QIREINNKINAENVK
-418 NHQEYIKRLEAQRKA
+418 NHQEYIKRLEEQRKA
-433 EEEAEKARQEALKA
+433 QEEAEKARQEALKA
-447 SLENEKAL
+447 SLENEKAI

-478 QIAGTREIEEL
+478 QLAGSREIEEL

-521 LKEKADALAEERI
+521 LKEKADAIAEERI

-544 EQTKLELRKAI
+544 EQTKLELKKAI

-563 LELQLQELELQQQ
+563 LELQLEELELQQQ

-582 ILNEEEKYLIV
+582 ILNEEDKYLIV

-598 LKQALVAETAKKN
+598 LKQALVEETAKKN
-611 EEQATQMKMQLSASL
+611 EEQATQMKAQLSSAMQS
-626 QTMAKNASSAFGQM
+626 MAKNASSAFGQM

-678 RAMVEAVQGATQAA
+678 RAIVEAVEGATQAA
-692 ASTGPLA
+692 AKTGPLA
-699 PVMLAV
+699 PVMIAV

-724 IKQAKTILSGD
+724 IKQAKGILSGE
-735 NKFESGGIVGGTS
+735 KFESGGIVGGTS

-773 FDMANFG
+773 FDMANYG

-785 SGLAQALTQ
+785 SGLTQALTQ
-794 AVASLPAP
+794 AVASLPSP

>member
-19 DLRATLESLKALKNE
+19 DLRTTLESLKQLKNE

-69 AKGLAATQRILTA
+69 AKGLSATQRVLTA

-118 KAFLAQIKEQH
+118 KAFLSQIKEQH

-152 IKGVIPSLDKFD
+152 IKGVIPSIDKFD
-164 AVLNKMGTSM
+164 AALNKMGTSM

-183 ASKNIV
+183 ASKSIV

-403 QIRELNNKINAENAK
+403 QIREINNKINAENAK

-463 ASLIKDAGERELVEM
+463 ASLIKDAGERELIEM

-534 NAEMQRIAEQ
+534 NAEMQKIAEQ

-563 LELQLQELELQQQ
+563 LELQLEELELQQQ

-582 ILNEEEKYLIV
+582 LLNEEEKYLIV

-773 FDMANFG
+773 FDMANYG

-785 SGLAQALTQ
+785 SGLTQALTQ
-794 AVASLPAP
+794 AVASLPSP

>member
-69 AKGLAATQRILTA
+69 AKGLAATQRVLTA

-91 NGQRQKLSDMQSA
+91 NGQRQKLADMQSA

-118 KAFLAQIKEQH
+118 KAFRAQIKEQH

-152 IKGVIPSLDKFD
+152 IKGVIPSVDKFD

-183 ASKNIV
+183 ASKSIV

-216 IFGKLASAIKKNDDA
+216 IFSKVASAIKKNDDA

-297 ALEETQRQYTVQNAK
+297 ALEEKQRQYTVQNAK

-333 KKALQSAITLE
+333 KKALQSAIALE

-381 QLEAEKIQ
+381 RLEAEKIQ

-403 QIRELNNKINAENAK
+403 QIREINNKINAENAK
-418 NHQEYIKRLEAQRKA
+418 NHQEYIKRLEEQRKA
-433 EEEAEKARQEALKA
+433 QEEAEKARQEALKA
-447 SLENEKAL
+447 SLENEKAI

-463 ASLIKDAGERELVEM
+463 ASLTKDAGERELVEM
-478 QIAGTREIEEL
+478 QLAGSREIEEL
-489 KKRLETEQNLTEEGR
+489 KKRLETEKNLTEKGR

-521 LKEKADALAEERI
+521 LKEKADAIAEERI

-544 EQTKLELRKAI
+544 EQTKLELKKAI

-563 LELQLQELELQQQ
+563 LELQLEELELQQQ

-582 ILNEEEKYLIV
+582 ILNEEDKYLIV

-598 LKQALVAETAKKN
+598 LKQALVEETAKKN
-611 EEQATQMKMQLSASL
+611 EEQATQMKAQLSSAMQS
-626 QTMAKNASSAFGQM
+626 MAKNASSAFGQM

-678 RAMVEAVQGATQAA
+678 RAIVEAVEAATQAA
-692 ASTGPLA
+692 AKTGPLA
-699 PVMLAV
+699 PVMIAV

-724 IKQAKTILSGD
+724 IKQAKGILSGE
-735 NKFESGGIVGGTS
+735 KFESGGIVGGTS

-773 FDMANFG
+773 FDMANYG

-785 SGLAQALTQ
+785 SGLTQALTQ
-794 AVASLPAP
+794 AVASLPSP

>member
-69 AKGLAATQRILTA
+69 AKGLSATQRVLTA

-118 KAFLAQIKEQH
+118 KAFLQQIKEQH

-152 IKGVIPSLDKFD
+152 IKGVIPSVDKFD
-164 AVLNKMGTSM
+164 AALNKMGTSM
-174 NDLQQGVGT
+174 DDLQQGVGT
-183 ASKNIV
+183 ASKSIV

-216 IFGKLASAIKKNDDA
+216 IFSKVAQAIKKNDDA

-237 AFSAFKPIATAIGK
+237 AFSAFKPIAIAIGK

-297 ALEETQRQYTVQNAK
+297 ALEETQRRYTVQNAK

-333 KKALQSAITLE
+333 KKALESAIALE

-381 QLEAEKIQ
+381 RLEAEKIQ

-447 SLENEKAL
+447 SLENEKAI

-478 QIAGTREIEEL
+478 QLAGTREIEEL
-489 KKRLETEQNLTEEGR
+489 KKRLETEKNITEEGR

-521 LKEKADALAEERI
+521 LKIKADTLAEERI

-563 LELQLQELELQQQ
+563 LELQLEELELQQQ

-582 ILNEEEKYLIV
+582 LLNEEEKYLIV

-626 QTMAKNASSAFGQM
+626 QMMAKNASSAFGQM

-724 IKQAKTILSGD
+724 IKQAKGILSGE
-735 NKFESGGIVGGTS
+735 KFESGGIVGGTS

-785 SGLAQALTQ
+785 SGLATALTQ
-794 AVASLPAP
+794 AVASLPSP

-812 QNQVQRVTKIAE
+812 QNSVQRVTKIAE

>member
-19 DLRATLESLKALKNE
+19 DLRATLESLKQLKNE

-69 AKGLAATQRILTA
+69 AKGLAATQRVLTA

-91 NGQRQKLSDMQSA
+91 NGQRQKLADMQSA

-152 IKGVIPSLDKFD
+152 IKGVIPSVDKFD

-174 NDLQQGVGT
+174 DDLQKGVGT
-183 ASKNIV
+183 ASKSIV

-216 IFGKLASAIKKNDDA
+216 IFSKVASAIKKNDDA

-297 ALEETQRQYTVQNAK
+297 ALEEKQRQYTVQNAK

-323 AAESTDLEER
+323 ASESTDLEER
-333 KKALQSAITLE
+333 KKALQSAIALE

-381 QLEAEKIQ
+381 RLEAEKIQ

-403 QIRELNNKINAENAK
+403 QIREINNKINAENAK
-418 NHQEYIKRLEAQRKA
+418 NHQEYIKRLEEQRKA
-433 EEEAEKARQEALKA
+433 QEEAEKARQEALKA
-447 SLENEKAL
+447 SLENEKAI

-478 QIAGTREIEEL
+478 QLAGSREIEEL
-489 KKRLETEQNLTEEGR
+489 KKRLETEKNLTEKGR

-521 LKEKADALAEERI
+521 LKEKADAIAEERI

-544 EQTKLELRKAI
+544 EQTKLELKKAI

-563 LELQLQELELQQQ
+563 LELQLEELELQQQ

-582 ILNEEEKYLIV
+582 ILNEEDKYLIV

-598 LKQALVAETAKKN
+598 LKQALVEETAKKN
-611 EEQATQMKMQLSASL
+611 EEQATQMKAQLSSAMQS
-626 QTMAKNASSAFGQM
+626 MAKNASSAFGQM

-649 ENEKA
+649 KNEKA

-678 RAMVEAVQGATQAA
+678 RATVEAVEAATQAA
-692 ASTGPLA
+692 AKTGPLA
-699 PVMLAV
+699 PVMIAV

-724 IKQAKTILSGD
+724 IKQAKGILSGE
-735 NKFESGGIVGGTS
+735 KFESGGIVGGTS

-773 FDMANFG
+773 FDMANYG

-785 SGLAQALTQ
+785 SGLTQALTQ
-794 AVASLPAP
+794 AVASLPSP

-812 QNQVQRVTKIAE
+812 QSSVQRVTKIAE

>member
-69 AKGLAATQRILTA
+69 AKGLAATQRVLTA

-91 NGQRQKLSDMQSA
+91 NGQRQKLADMQSA

-152 IKGVIPSLDKFD
+152 IKGVIPSVDKFD

-174 NDLQQGVGT
+174 DDLQKGVGT
-183 ASKNIV
+183 ASKSIV

-216 IFGKLASAIKKNDDA
+216 IFSKVASAIKKNDDA

-297 ALEETQRQYTVQNAK
+297 ALEEKQRQYTVQNAK

-323 AAESTDLEER
+323 ASESTDLEER
-333 KKALQSAITLE
+333 KKALQSAIALE

-381 QLEAEKIQ
+381 RLEAEKIQ

-403 QIRELNNKINAENAK
+403 QIREINNKINAENAK
-418 NHQEYIKRLEAQRKA
+418 NHQEYIKRLEEQRKA
-433 EEEAEKARQEALKA
+433 QEEAEKARQEALKA
-447 SLENEKAL
+447 SLENEKAI

-478 QIAGTREIEEL
+478 QLAGSREIEEL
-489 KKRLETEQNLTEEGR
+489 KKRLETEKNLTEEGR

-521 LKEKADALAEERI
+521 LKEKADAIAEERI

-544 EQTKLELRKAI
+544 EQTKLELKKAI

-563 LELQLQELELQQQ
+563 LELQLEELELQQQ

-582 ILNEEEKYLIV
+582 ILNEEDKYLIV

-598 LKQALVAETAKKN
+598 LKQALVEETAKKN
-611 EEQATQMKMQLSASL
+611 EEQATQMKAQLSSAMQS
-626 QTMAKNASSAFGQM
+626 MAKNASSAFGQM

-678 RAMVEAVQGATQAA
+678 RAIVEAVEGATQAA
-692 ASTGPLA
+692 AKTGPLA
-699 PVMLAV
+699 PVMIAV

-724 IKQAKTILSGD
+724 IKQAKNILNGSD
-735 NKFESGGIVGGTS
+735 KYAVGGVVGGTS
-748 FSGDKV
+748 YSGDKLT
-754 VAHVNSGEMILNR
+754 AKVNSGEMILNR
-767 EQQTRL
+767 EQQTNL
-773 FDMANFG
+773 FKMANIG

-785 SGLAQALTQ
+785 SGFAEAVAQ
-794 AVASLPAP
+794 AVASQPAP
-802 TLQYQEFKDF
+802 ILEYTEFESF
-812 QNQVQRVTKIAE
+812 ANRVTKVRE
-824 L
+824 LSKL

>member
-19 DLRATLESLKALKNE
+19 DLRATLESLKQLKNE

-69 AKGLAATQRILTA
+69 AKGLAATQRVLTA

-91 NGQRQKLSDMQSA
+91 NGQRQKLADMQSA

-152 IKGVIPSLDKFD
+152 IKGVIPSVDKFD

-174 NDLQQGVGT
+174 DDLQKGVGT
-183 ASKNIV
+183 ASKSIV

-216 IFGKLASAIKKNDDA
+216 IFSKVASAIKKNDDA

-297 ALEETQRQYTVQNAK
+297 ALEEKQRQYTVQNAK

-323 AAESTDLEER
+323 ASESTDLEER
-333 KKALQSAITLE
+333 KKALQSAIALE

-381 QLEAEKIQ
+381 RLEAEKIQ

-403 QIRELNNKINAENAK
+403 QIREINNKINAENAK
-418 NHQEYIKRLEAQRKA
+418 NHQEYIKRLEEQKKAQ
-433 EEEAEKARQEALKA
+433 EEAEKARQEALKA
-447 SLENEKAL
+447 SLENEKAI

-478 QIAGTREIEEL
+478 QLAGSREIEEL
-489 KKRLETEQNLTEEGR
+489 KKRLETEKNLTEEGR

-521 LKEKADALAEERI
+521 LKEKSDAIAEERI

-544 EQTKLELRKAI
+544 EQTKLELKKAI

-563 LELQLQELELQQQ
+563 LELQLEELEMQQQ

-582 ILNEEEKYLIV
+582 ILNEEDKYLIV

-598 LKQALVAETAKKN
+598 LKQALVEETAKKN
-611 EEQATQMKMQLSASL
+611 EEQATQMKAQLSSAMQS
-626 QTMAKNASSAFGQM
+626 MAKNASSAFGQM

-678 RAMVEAVQGATQAA
+678 RAIVEAVEAATQAA
-692 ASTGPLA
+692 AKTGPLA
-699 PVMLAV
+699 PVMIAV

-724 IKQAKTILSGD
+724 IKQAKGILNGSD
-735 NKFESGGIVGGTS
+735 KYAVGGIVGGTS

-767 EQQTRL
+767 EQQTNL
-773 FDMANFG
+773 FKMANVG

-785 SGLAQALTQ
+785 SGFAEAVAQ
-794 AVASLPAP
+794 AVASQPAP
-802 TLQYQEFKDF
+802 ILEYTEFESF
-812 QNQVQRVTKIAE
+812 ANRVTKVRE
-824 L
+824 LSKL

>member
-7 LDIQLDKGSVNA
+7 LDIQLDKGLVNA

-69 AKGLAATQRILTA
+69 AKGLAATQRVLTA

-91 NGQRQKLSDMQSA
+91 NGQRQKLADMQSA

-140 RMQRNVGNYGES
+140 RMQRNVGNYGDS
-152 IKGVIPSLDKFD
+152 IKGVIPSVDKFD

-183 ASKNIV
+183 ASKSIV

-216 IFGKLASAIKKNDDA
+216 IFSKVASAIKKNDDA

-297 ALEETQRQYTVQNAK
+297 ALEEKQRQYTVQNAK

-323 AAESTDLEER
+323 ASESTDLEER

-381 QLEAEKIQ
+381 RLEAEKIQ

-403 QIRELNNKINAENAK
+403 QIREINNKINAENAK
-418 NHQEYIKRLEAQRKA
+418 NHQEYIKRLEEQRKA
-433 EEEAEKARQEALKA
+433 QEEAEKARQEALKA
-447 SLENEKAL
+447 SLENEKAI

-463 ASLIKDAGERELVEM
+463 ASLTKDAGERELVEM
-478 QIAGTREIEEL
+478 QLAGTREIEEL
-489 KKRLETEQNLTEEGR
+489 KKRLETEKNLTEKGR

-521 LKEKADALAEERI
+521 LKEKADAIAEERI

-544 EQTKLELRKAI
+544 EQTKLELKKAI
-555 AEENSAEM
+555 AEENSTEM
-563 LELQLQELELQQQ
+563 LELQLEELELQQQ

-582 ILNEEEKYLIV
+582 ILNEEDKYLIV

-598 LKQALVAETAKKN
+598 LKQALVEETAKKN
-611 EEQATQMKMQLSASL
+611 EEQATQMKAQLSSAMQS
-626 QTMAKNASSAFGQM
+626 MAKNASSAFGQM

-678 RAMVEAVQGATQAA
+678 RAIVEAVEGATQAA
-692 ASTGPLA
+692 AKTGPLA
-699 PVMLAV
+699 PVMIAV

-724 IKQAKTILSGD
+724 IKQAKNILNGSD
-735 NKFESGGIVGGTS
+735 KYAVGGIVGGNS

-754 VAHVNSGEMILNR
+754 IAHVNSGEMILNR
-767 EQQTRL
+767 EQQTNL
-773 FDMANFG
+773 FKMANVA

-785 SGLAQALTQ
+785 SGFAEAVAQ
-794 AVASLPAP
+794 AVASQPAP
-802 TLQYQEFKDF
+802 ILEYTEFESF
-812 QNQVQRVTKIAE
+812 ANRVTKVRE
-824 L
+824 LSKL

>member
-19 DLRATLESLKALKNE
+19 DLRATLESLKQLKNE

-69 AKGLAATQRILTA
+69 AKGLAATQRVLTA

-91 NGQRQKLSDMQSA
+91 NGQRQKLADMQSA

-152 IKGVIPSLDKFD
+152 IKGVIPSVDKFD

-183 ASKNIV
+183 ASKSIV

-216 IFGKLASAIKKNDDA
+216 IFSKVASAIKKNDDA

-297 ALEETQRQYTVQNAK
+297 ALEEKQRQYTVQNAK

-323 AAESTDLEER
+323 ASESTDLEER
-333 KKALQSAITLE
+333 KKALQSAIALE

-357 TLELR
+357 TLQLR

-381 QLEAEKIQ
+381 RLEAEKIQ

-403 QIRELNNKINAENAK
+403 QIREINNKINAENAK
-418 NHQEYIKRLEAQRKA
+418 NHQEYIKRLEEQRKA
-433 EEEAEKARQEALKA
+433 QEEAEKARQEALKA
-447 SLENEKAL
+447 SLENEKAI

-478 QIAGTREIEEL
+478 QLAGTREIEEL
-489 KKRLETEQNLTEEGR
+489 KKHLETEKNLTEEGR

-521 LKEKADALAEERI
+521 LKEKADAIAEERI

-544 EQTKLELRKAI
+544 EQTKLELKKAI

-563 LELQLQELELQQQ
+563 LELQLEELELQQQ

-582 ILNEEEKYLIV
+582 ILNEEDKYLIV

-598 LKQALVAETAKKN
+598 LKQALVEETAKKN
-611 EEQATQMKMQLSASL
+611 EEQATQMKAQLSSAMQS
-626 QTMAKNASSAFGQM
+626 MAKNASSAFGQM

-678 RAMVEAVQGATQAA
+678 RAIVEAVEGATQAA
-692 ASTGPLA
+692 AKTGPLA
-699 PVMLAV
+699 PVMIAV

-724 IKQAKTILSGD
+724 IKQAKGILSGE
-735 NKFESGGIVGGTS
+735 KFESGGIVGGTS

-773 FDMANFG
+773 FDMANYG

-785 SGLAQALTQ
+785 SGLTQALTQ
-794 AVASLPAP
+794 AVASLPSP

>member
-69 AKGLAATQRILTA
+69 AKGLAATQRVLTA

-91 NGQRQKLSDMQSA
+91 NGQRQKLADMQSA

-152 IKGVIPSLDKFD
+152 IKGVIPSVDKFD

-183 ASKNIV
+183 ASKSIV

-216 IFGKLASAIKKNDDA
+216 IFSKVASAIKKNDDA

-297 ALEETQRQYTVQNAK
+297 ALEEKQRQYTVQNAK

-323 AAESTDLEER
+323 ASESTDLEER
-333 KKALQSAITLE
+333 KKALQSAIALE

-381 QLEAEKIQ
+381 RLEAEKIQ

-403 QIRELNNKINAENAK
+403 QIREINNKINAENAK
-418 NHQEYIKRLEAQRKA
+418 NHQEYIKRLEEQRKA
-433 EEEAEKARQEALKA
+433 QEEAEKARQEALKA
-447 SLENEKAL
+447 SLENEKAI

-478 QIAGTREIEEL
+478 QLAGSREIEEL
-489 KKRLETEQNLTEEGR
+489 KKRLETEKNLTEKGR

-555 AEENSAEM
+555 AEENSTEM
-563 LELQLQELELQQQ
+563 LELQLEELELQQQ

-582 ILNEEEKYLIV
+582 ILNEEDKYLIV

-598 LKQALVAETAKKN
+598 LKQALVEETAKKN
-611 EEQATQMKMQLSASL
+611 EEQATQMKAQLSSAMQS
-626 QTMAKNASSAFGQM
+626 MAKNASSAFGQM

-678 RAMVEAVQGATQAA
+678 RATVEAVEAATQAA
-692 ASTGPLA
+692 AKTGPLA
-699 PVMLAV
+699 PVMIAV

-724 IKQAKTILSGD
+724 IKQAKGILSGE
-735 NKFESGGIVGGTS
+735 KFESGGIVGGTS

-773 FDMANFG
+773 FDMANYG

-785 SGLAQALTQ
+785 SGLTQALTQ
-794 AVASLPAP
+794 AVASLPSP

-812 QNQVQRVTKIAE
+812 QSSVQRVTKIAE